1 MRANLASRGKQAGDT
16 IVEVMVVVAILGL
29 AFSIAYAT
37 ATHSLNKTRNAE
49 EHAEALQYINSQI
62 ELIRNNATDP
72 ALHTVGATYCMNPAT
87 DKAVFSTDPT
97 FTNICKG
104 IGLEKVF
111 NVAVTYVNKIGGSTS
126 PMDDVYK
133 VKISWPGVSD
143 LGPQQEDLY
152 YKVHSL

>member
-1 MRANLASRGKQAGDT
+1 MRANFVARSKQAGDT

-62 ELIRNNATDP
+62 ELIRNDATDP
-72 ALHTVGATYCMNPAT
+72 QLQTTGAIYCMDPTT
-87 DKAVFSTDPT
+87 DKAVFSTDPS
-97 FTNICKG
+97 FLNICNN
-104 IGLEKVF
+104 IGLEKIY
-111 NVAVTYVNKIGGSTS
+111 NIAVTYVKTIGQSS
-126 PMDDVYK
+126 APQDDVYQ
-133 VKISWPGVSD
+133 VKITWPGLSD
-143 LGPQQEDLY
+143 LGQQQEDLY